1 MKNLVRIFAFVMGI
15 ASANAQIEYE
25 QLKLQDGTKVSYL
38 VGDAD
43 ENGSQACFYLPAN
56 MRISTKNN
64 LPEFS
69 FLSYRQDSLSPVQG
83 GIMHLLMTWGLDE
96 QQETEF
102 QSLLTKK
109 DSTLRLAGAYPIISA
124 AGLMIS
130 SNHPVAK
137 ILRESMS
144 GSGQVPVMPNDRMAA
159 SFRFNAEQANR
170 MIEAIEN
177 NENLEEVRFRFN
189 FEPKGFNLVW
199 KTEIS
204 LGQILST
211 AKKCPPCIR

>member
-1 MKNLVRIFAFVMGI
+1 
-15 ASANAQIEYE
+15 
-25 QLKLQDGTKVSYL
+25 
-38 VGDAD
+38 
-43 ENGSQACFYLPAN
+43 
-56 MRISTKNN
+56 
-64 LPEFS
+64 
-69 FLSYRQDSLSPVQG
+69 
-83 GIMHLLMTWGLDE
+83 
-96 QQETEF
+96 
-102 QSLLTKK
+102 
-109 DSTLRLAGAYPIISA
+109 
-124 AGLMIS
+124 MIS

-137 ILRESMS
+137 ILRESIS
-144 GSGQVPVMPNDRMAA
+144 GSGQVPLLPNDRMAA